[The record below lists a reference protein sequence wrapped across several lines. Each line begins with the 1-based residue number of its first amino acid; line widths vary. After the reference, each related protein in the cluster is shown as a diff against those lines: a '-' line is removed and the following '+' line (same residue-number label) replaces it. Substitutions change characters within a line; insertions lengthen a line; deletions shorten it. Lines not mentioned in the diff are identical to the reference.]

1 MLFTILTNPSLCI
14 FDTFDKMFAKL
25 GCGYQSE
32 SRTKSDGFTARVSL
46 TFHQGASMAS
56 KLLVSKETVV
66 LHLADK

>member
-46 TFHQGASMAS
+46 TFH
-56 KLLVSKETVV
+56 
-66 LHLADK
+66 